1 MVNYLESTTKEEDV
15 LEALSNLG
23 KSKIRL
29 AIVDLLISS
38 ERPLTV
44 REIADN
50 LKVNT
55 NTVSVILYHLNKLS
69 IVERVQRGSYR
80 IKVSTLLKALLPIIT
95 SDFFRRF
102 VAEYRSKL
110 KKGY

>member
-1 MVNYLESTTKEEDV
+1 MKDSSKEEDV

-23 KSKIRL
+23 KSRIRL

-44 REIADN
+44 REIAEK
-50 LKVNT
+50 LKANT
-55 NTVSVILYHLNKLS
+55 NTVSVILHHLNKQN

-80 IKVSTLLKALLPIIT
+80 IKVTTLLKALLPLIT

-102 VAEYRSKL
+102 VIEYKSKF
-110 KKGY
+110 KKSY